1 MKVITIAGTPSSGKT
16 SVLLHTLNLFKA
28 EGIKT
33 AAVKFDA
40 LATQDHDLYQRR
52 LGIPAIRG
60 LSDYVCP
67 DHYYVSNLE
76 EVLAWGHEQGAALL
90 VIETAGL
97 CFRCA
102 PHINGVPAVTVI
114 DNLSGLGAPEKM
126 GPALKLADVV
136 AITKGDLVSQAEKE
150 VFLHRVRQV
159 NQTARAFHCN
169 GLTGNGVLALKRMI
183 DQWPEVPSLTGL
195 KLRYSMPASVCSY
208 CTGEIRV
215 GRNFQTGNVVKIHVA
230 NQN

>member
-16 SVLLHTLNLFKA
+16 SVLLHTLRHFTTEGTKA
-28 EGIKT
+28 

-40 LATQDHDLYQRR
+40 LSTQDHKTYRQR

-76 EVLAWGHEQGAALL
+76 EVLLWGHEQGAELL

-102 PHINGVPAVTVI
+102 PHIDGVPAVTVI
-114 DNLSGLGAPEKM
+114 DNLSGLDAPEKM
-126 GPALKLADVV
+126 GPALQLADVV
-136 AITKGDLVSQAEKE
+136 VITKGDLVSQAEKE
-150 VFLHRVRQV
+150 VFVHRVRQV
-159 NQTARAFHCN
+159 NTSAKAFHCN
-169 GLTGNGVLALKRMI
+169 GLTGNGAMTLKRMI
-183 DQWPEVPSLTGL
+183 DQWPEVKSFTGL
-195 KLRYSMPASVCSY
+195 KLRYSMPASICSY
-208 CTGEIRV
+208 CTGERRV
-215 GRNFQTGNVVKIHVA
+215 GRDYQTGNVVKIHA
-230 NQN
+230 QEQN